1 VVPQSISDEAL
12 LHLQATEGAIP
23 YVYDDGDGT
32 WPKKKVVSFSDVK
45 GYPTIGVGHRIFDNE
60 QHRFAEFLAGGRT
73 MTTGEMSDLLQDDI
87 NSRIATS
94 SFRSRIQVPITQSM
108 WDALVMHAFNT
119 GPNAK
124 SVKSAIDF
132 INASAWE
139 QAAAAL
145 GSGPTTSK
153 GKTLSGLVKRRAEE
167 AALFL
172 RDGVPDLTT
181 GVANTLPGWVWWLV
195 GGISTAAVGVF
206 TVILMRKLRDRE
218 E

>member
-1 VVPQSISDEAL
+1 
-12 LHLQATEGAIP
+12 
-23 YVYDDGDGT
+23 
-32 WPKKKVVSFSDVK
+32 
-45 GYPTIGVGHRIFDNE
+45 
-60 QHRFAEFLAGGRT
+60 
-73 MTTGEMSDLLQDDI
+73 
-87 NSRIATS
+87 
-94 SFRSRIQVPITQSM
+94 
-108 WDALVMHAFNT
+108 
-119 GPNAK
+119 
-124 SVKSAIDF
+124 VKSAVDF

-181 GVANTLPGWVWWLV
+181 GVANTLPRWVWWLV